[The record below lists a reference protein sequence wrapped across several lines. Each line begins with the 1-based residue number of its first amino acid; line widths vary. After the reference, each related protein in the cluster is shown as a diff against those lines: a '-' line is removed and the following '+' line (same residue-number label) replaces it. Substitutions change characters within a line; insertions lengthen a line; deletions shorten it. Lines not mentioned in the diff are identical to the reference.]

1 MRHYFCFSFI
11 LFLNISNIFPRSTI
25 AASTAFLDSFQKI
38 ADMATTTRGGTK
50 EIGTAL
56 TRLCLRQRSV
66 EAKMKAFNAAI
77 MDRLV
82 LPLQERVEEWK
93 KTTVA
98 LDKEHAKEM
107 KRLRHEFKKRN
118 NDPSMAGTSNNGYG
132 SNKKHHRMGSK
143 GKYDLMDVINGKN
156 IYGTIGG
163 TLTKSSSL
171 TRSLD
176 QSEFADLQNDRISML
191 EDLERNA
198 VRRVMIEERS
208 HFCFFVSFL
217 RPVLEE
223 EVGMIGEMSHIQEIM
238 DSLFQLTMDP
248 FDLPSSS
255 EQAISR
261 LKLGK
266 PKSGKSGNTLGF
278 HTPPSSPSS
287 LGSRKSSMCSISS
300 YNSSS
305 SGSGNYGQST
315 KHMSL
320 THVSCQL

>member
-1 MRHYFCFSFI
+1 
-11 LFLNISNIFPRSTI
+11 
-25 AASTAFLDSFQKI
+25 
-38 ADMATTTRGGTK
+38 
-50 EIGTAL
+50 
-56 TRLCLRQRSV
+56 
-66 EAKMKAFNAAI
+66 MKAFTAAI
-77 MDRLV
+77 MDRLI
-82 LPLQERVEEWK
+82 LPLQDRVEEWK

-98 LDKEHAKEM
+98 LDKEHAKEL

-118 NDPSMAGTSNNGYG
+118 NDPSLTGSSNNGYG

-143 GKYDLMDVINGKN
+143 GKYDLMDVINGKG

-163 TLTKSSSL
+163 TLSKSSSL

-176 QSEFADLQNDRISML
+176 QSEFTDCNNDRVLMF
-191 EDLERNA
+191 EELERNA
-198 VRRVMIEERS
+198 VRRAMIEERS
-208 HFCFFVSFL
+208 HFCFLVNFL

-223 EVGMIGEMSHIQEIM
+223 EVAMIGEMSHIQEIM
-238 DSLFQLTMDP
+238 DSLFKLAMDP

-255 EQAISR
+255 ELAISR

-266 PKSGKSGNTLGF
+266 PGKSGKAGNALGF

-305 SGSGNYGQST
+305 SGSGNYGQNT

-320 THVSCQL
+320 THVSDRFDCCCPHLTKPFLRTDSWQLWTCKLYLFTGL